1 VTPAGT
7 VVGAG
12 SETGVGVGVGVL
24 TVDDDLVGSSPV
36 GAVTARS
43 HATPKLQKKR
53 SPISLLGGVIA
64 VRWGKDQ
71 ANG

>member
-1 VTPAGT
+1 V
-7 VVGAG
+7 
-12 SETGVGVGVGVL
+12 EVL
-24 TVDDDLVGSSPV
+24 TVDDDVVGSSSV

-53 SPISLLGGVIA
+53 SPISLLGSVIA